1 MQISSFRDLEKYGI
15 NPLTGEACA
24 YSLRLLC
31 DVNEDGKQLL
41 ERYFGNTIEIRPGS
55 NWNNQVASQPSI
67 GSIML
72 PYEILQP
79 LSIYIAFYVENC
91 YAVILNVVSNGIIG
105 VTEDELEQYLSI
117 RPNLQIR
124 RNYHHEPGRLDSS
137 IVRGDR
143 NIHQMTGRVS

>member
-41 ERYFGNTIEIRPGS
+41 ERYFGNTITIQLGS
-55 NWNNQVASQPSI
+55 NWNSKVNNKPAI

-72 PYEILQP
+72 PN
-79 LSIYIAFYVENC
+79 SIFQSLATFIAFYAENC
-91 YAVILNVVSNGIIG
+91 FAVILHKGTNGIIG
-105 VTEDELEQYLSI
+105 CTEEELNEYLSFQ
-117 RPNLQIR
+117 PYLDVR
-124 RNYHHEPGRLDSS
+124 RNYAHRSNSS
-137 IVRGDR
+137 ITTGDR
-143 NIHQMTGRVS
+143 NIHQMSGRVS